1 MKITQS
7 TNPKEVAEKTM
18 NIIKMNNFPNMRLQD
33 NTKYKPSDNK
43 GFEFWLHKVTKK

>member
-7 TNPKEVAEKTM
+7 TTPQKIAEKTM
-18 NIIKMNNFPNMRLQD
+18 HIIKMNNFLNMRLQD

-43 GFEFWLHKVTKK
+43 GFEF